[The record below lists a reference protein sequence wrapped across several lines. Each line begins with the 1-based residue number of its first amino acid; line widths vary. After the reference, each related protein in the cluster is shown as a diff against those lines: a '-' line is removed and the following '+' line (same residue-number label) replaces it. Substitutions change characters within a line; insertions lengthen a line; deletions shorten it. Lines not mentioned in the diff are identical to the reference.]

1 MYIIWESIRTV
12 EEQDALD
19 SITNCIDT
27 GMSRFDRAD
36 KLTRDF
42 NRFIEPGDDWE
53 YGVLSMDGS
62 SHDAH

>member
-1 MYIIWESIRTV
+1 
-12 EEQDALD
+12 
-19 SITNCIDT
+19 
-27 GMSRFDRAD
+27 MSRFDRAD

-42 NRFIEPGDDWE
+42 NRFIEPEDDWE